1 MQLNV
6 GHLTEGISGH
16 DGQAL
21 GVIKNLADSGYS
33 INVTTIS
40 VGWRTRFT
48 RGLLKFIS
56 RKLSRFPNSININLI
71 TMCYTFSSFS
81 NIDIFISSGANLA
94 PLNLALTKKNN
105 AKNIH
110 LSSKR
115 DWHIK
120 DFNAYI
126 TTKKISPLKNN
137 LSPDIVPNLFDPAK
151 CMRAGE
157 AFIKENNLH
166 EEKFSL
172 LILGGNGIGYKY
184 DKHEWDEI
192 LKNFSDFCQQ
202 SNTKPLFITSPRTPN
217 EVESIIQLKYET
229 SFSVLFHSENKRGSF
244 PHLLYMASNIFVTE
258 DSSTMLSEAIS
269 SGKRVACIYP
279 KNINA
284 PEKYTEIIRKYEALN
299 FIKRK
304 NINEISDVV
313 LNEMIDIT
321 SNVNQSFAEFNKL
334 LIELLFDQ

>member
-1 MQLNV
+1 MQINV

-21 GVIKNLADSGYS
+21 GVIKNLVDSGHN

-40 VGWRTRFT
+40 VGWSNRLI
-48 RGLLKFIS
+48 RGVLKFIS

-71 TMCYTFSSFS
+71 TKCYAFSSFR

-94 PLNLALTKKNN
+94 PLNLALTKQNN

-115 DWHIK
+115 DWHVQ
-120 DFNAYI
+120 DFTAYI

-137 LSPDIVPNLFDPAK
+137 LSPDIVPNLFDPTK
-151 CMRAGE
+151 CRQAGQT
-157 AFIKENNLH
+157 FIKENNLY
-166 EEKFSL
+166 EDKFSL

-184 DKHEWDEI
+184 DMDEWEEI
-192 LKNFSDFCQQ
+192 LKNFSVFCTNT
-202 SNTKPLFITSPRTPN
+202 NTKPLFITSPRTPT
-217 EVESIIQLKYET
+217 EVENIIQSKYDT

-244 PHLLYMASNIFVTE
+244 SHLLYIASNIFVTE

-269 SGKRVACIYP
+269 SGKRVVSIYP
-279 KNINA
+279 KNIDA
-284 PEKYTEIIRKYEALN
+284 PEKYSEIIRKYEAFN
-299 FIKRK
+299 FVIRR
-304 NINEISDVV
+304 NITEICDGPF
-313 LNEMIDIT
+313 NEMIDI
-321 SNVNQSFAEFNKL
+321 SSEVKQSFVEFNKL
-334 LIELLFDQ
+334 LIELLFDR

>member
-56 RKLSRFPNSININLI
+56 RKLSRFPNLININLI

-110 LSSKR
+110 LSTKR

-269 SGKRVACIYP
+269 AGKRVACIYP

-304 NINEISDVV
+304 NINEISDGV

-321 SNVNQSFAEFNKL
+321 SKVNQSLAEFNKL
-334 LIELLFDQ
+334 LTELLFDQ

>member
-269 SGKRVACIYP
+269 AGKRVACIYP

-304 NINEISDVV
+304 NINEISDVL

-334 LIELLFDQ
+334 LTELLFDQ

>member
-1 MQLNV
+1 LKKQLNV

-21 GVIKNLADSGYS
+21 GVIKNLADSGFN

-48 RGLLKFIS
+48 RGLLKFVS

-71 TMCYTFSSFS
+71 TMCYRFSSFG

-115 DWHIK
+115 DWHVK

-137 LSPDIVPNLFDPAK
+137 LSP
-151 CMRAGE
+151 
-157 AFIKENNLH
+157 
-166 EEKFSL
+166 
-172 LILGGNGIGYKY
+172 
-184 DKHEWDEI
+184 
-192 LKNFSDFCQQ
+192 
-202 SNTKPLFITSPRTPN
+202 
-217 EVESIIQLKYET
+217 
-229 SFSVLFHSENKRGSF
+229 
-244 PHLLYMASNIFVTE
+244 
-258 DSSTMLSEAIS
+258 
-269 SGKRVACIYP
+269 
-279 KNINA
+279 
-284 PEKYTEIIRKYEALN
+284 
-299 FIKRK
+299 
-304 NINEISDVV
+304 
-313 LNEMIDIT
+313 
-321 SNVNQSFAEFNKL
+321 
-334 LIELLFDQ
+334 

>member
-1 MQLNV
+1 MQINV

-21 GVIKNLADSGYS
+21 GVIKNLADSCYS

-137 LSPDIVPNLFDPAK
+137 LSPDIVPNLFDPVK

-258 DSSTMLSEAIS
+258 DSSTMLSAAIS
-269 SGKRVACIYP
+269 AGKRVACIYP

-299 FIKRK
+299 FIKRR
-304 NINEISDVV
+304 NINEICDGPF
-313 LNEMIDIT
+313 NEMIDI
-321 SNVNQSFAEFNKL
+321 SSEVKHSFVEFNKL
-334 LIELLFDQ
+334 LTELLFDQ

>member
-71 TMCYTFSSFS
+71 TMCYSFSSFS

-269 SGKRVACIYP
+269 AGKRVACIYP

-334 LIELLFDQ
+334 LTELLFDQ

>member
-1 MQLNV
+1 MKLNV

-40 VGWRTRFT
+40 VGWRTRLT

-56 RKLSRFPNSININLI
+56 RKLSRFPNLININLI

-110 LSSKR
+110 LSTKR

-217 EVESIIQLKYET
+217 EVESIIQSKYET

-269 SGKRVACIYP
+269 AGKRVACIYP

-304 NINEISDVV
+304 NINEISDGV

-321 SNVNQSFAEFNKL
+321 SKVNQSLAEFNKL
-334 LIELLFDQ
+334 LTELLFDQ

>member
-1 MQLNV
+1 MKLNV

-81 NIDIFISSGANLA
+81 NVDIFISSGANLA

-115 DWHIK
+115 DWHVK

-269 SGKRVACIYP
+269 AGKRVACIYP

-304 NINEISDVV
+304 NINEISDGAFD
-313 LNEMIDIT
+313 EMIDIT
-321 SNVNQSFAEFNKL
+321 SKVNQSFIEFNKL
-334 LIELLFDQ
+334 LTELLFDQ

>member
-1 MQLNV
+1 MKLNV

-269 SGKRVACIYP
+269 AGKRVACIYP

-334 LIELLFDQ
+334 LTELLFDQ

>member
-1 MQLNV
+1 MQINV

-21 GVIKNLADSGYS
+21 GVIKNLVDSGKN

-40 VGWRTRFT
+40 VGWRVRPI
-48 RGLLKFIS
+48 RGVLKFIS
-56 RKLSRFPNSININLI
+56 RKLSRFPNLNNINLI
-71 TMCYTFSSFS
+71 TKCYTFSSFS

-115 DWHIK
+115 DWHVK
-120 DFNAYI
+120 DFTAYI

-137 LSPDIVPNLFDPAK
+137 LSPDIVPNLFDPAQ

-157 AFIKENNLH
+157 TFIKENNLY
-166 EEKFSL
+166 EDKFSL

-184 DKHEWDEI
+184 DETEWDEI
-192 LKNFSDFCQQ
+192 LKNFSDFCTH
-202 SNTKPLFITSPRTPN
+202 SNTKPLFITSPRTPT
-217 EVESIIQLKYET
+217 EVENIIQSEYDT

-244 PHLLYMASNIFVTE
+244 PHLLYVATNIFVTE

-269 SGKRVACIYP
+269 SGKRVACVYP

-284 PEKYTEIIRKYEALN
+284 PEKYTEIIQKYEALN
-299 FIKRK
+299 FIKRR
-304 NINEISDVV
+304 NIKEICDGPF
-313 LNEMIDIT
+313 NEMIDI
-321 SNVNQSFAEFNKL
+321 SSEVKQSFVEFNKS
-334 LIELLFDQ
+334 LIELLFDH

>member
-1 MQLNV
+1 MKLNV

-81 NIDIFISSGANLA
+81 NVDIFISSGANLA

-115 DWHIK
+115 DWHVK

-269 SGKRVACIYP
+269 AGKRVACIYP

-304 NINEISDVV
+304 NINEISDGV

-321 SNVNQSFAEFNKL
+321 SKVNQSLAEFNKL
-334 LIELLFDQ
+334 LTELLFDQ

>member
-1 MQLNV
+1 MKLNV

-71 TMCYTFSSFS
+71 TMCYSFSSFS

-269 SGKRVACIYP
+269 AGKRVACIYP

-334 LIELLFDQ
+334 LTELLFDQ

>member
-40 VGWRTRFT
+40 VGWRTRLT

-166 EEKFSL
+166 QEKFSL

-269 SGKRVACIYP
+269 AGKRVACIYP

-304 NINEISDVV
+304 NINEISDGA

-321 SNVNQSFAEFNKL
+321 SKVNQSFSEFNKL
-334 LIELLFDQ
+334 LTELLFDQ